1 MTSTPAQKRNCYKS
15 VLSRP
20 QFPPKLETDKNQ
32 LFQDHHTL
40 LTVEIVI
47 NQFFHGTSTP
57 CLKKKLLKI
66 SSFKTTTFPPKV
78 EIDKNQL
85 F

>member
-40 LTVEIVI
+40 LTVETVK
-47 NQFFHGTSTP
+47 NQFFHDLHTHP
-57 CLKKKLLKI
+57 KKKLL
-66 SSFKTTTFPPKV
+66 
-78 EIDKNQL
+78 
-85 F
+85 